1 MFTMPDNY
9 NGMKANGEEKSK
21 NTIIMY
27 RTHLNKIANA
37 TGFTTIAEFTK
48 NSRKVVKAIDE
59 ICPQGDESDVIYR
72 SKKRVYYSAIFMVLP
87 KEVLARR
94 NAFYLANKKIQ
105 DGKPSSFKKI
115 DEPATP

>member
-1 MFTMPDNY
+1 MPFTMPDTFNHL
-9 NGMKANGEEKSK
+9 KANGEEKSK

-48 NSRKVVKAIDE
+48 NSRKVIKAIDE

-87 KEVLARR
+87 KAVLARR

-105 DGKPSSFKKI
+105 DGKPSSFKKEEI
-115 DEPATP
+115 PC